1 MVFFE
6 RFHSNSTAG
15 SGNQHFFTM
24 TEGDVR
30 TGRIFYKITVGGTY
44 RYSLLYS
51 NIIDSTF
58 SDGALSHKNL
68 VCDSWRIHAAR
79 VGRAPFVPALWD
91 MGAVTVSDEGEGK
104 QTDVVVSDWTVLSFD
119 GKAEKDVHPGE
130 FFASDPVALSF
141 AAGEYLCVELTFS
154 GQKIPYH
161 EESLLPLFV
170 KENGV
175 WTYSKRVPP
184 VGMVGCDRPVK
195 KRIAFLGD
203 SITQGI
209 GTTPNSYKHW
219 NALLAEKLGT
229 DYAFWN
235 LGLGF
240 GRANDAASD
249 GAWLYK
255 AKQNDVVLV
264 CYGVN
269 DILRGLDEEQIKADL
284 AYIVRALTG
293 QGVHVILQTVPPF
306 DYAPDIVPK
315 WERINQYIWAELAA
329 RVDQVFDTVPVLG
342 REECASAAKYGGHPN
357 EEGCAVW
364 AEALYQEVKSLL

>member
-1 MVFFE
+1 MDYFE
-6 RFHSNSTAG
+6 HFHSNSTAG
-15 SGNQHFFTM
+15 SGNQHVFTM
-24 TEGDVR
+24 PEGEIR
-30 TGRIFYKITVGGTY
+30 TGRIFYKLTVGGTY

-58 SDGALSHKNL
+58 SDGALSHKN
-68 VCDSWRIHAAR
+68 VICDSWRIHAAR
-79 VGRAPFVPALWD
+79 VGHASFVPALWN
-91 MGAVTVSDEGEGK
+91 MGSVTVSDEGEGK
-104 QTDVVVSDWTVLSFD
+104 QTDVVVSDWMELSFD

-130 FFASDPVALSF
+130 FFASDPVTLSF

-154 GQKIPYH
+154 GKRIPYH
-161 EESLLPLFV
+161 EESLLPIFV
-170 KENGV
+170 KENGA
-175 WTYSKRVPP
+175 WSYSKQVPP

-209 GTTPNSYKHW
+209 GTPPNSYMHW
-219 NALLAEKLGT
+219 NALLSEKLGT

-255 AKQNDVVLV
+255 AKQNDVVFV

-269 DILRGLDEEQIKADL
+269 DILRSLAEDQIKADL
-284 AYIVRALTG
+284 SYIVQALTEC
-293 QGVHVILQTVPPF
+293 GVHVILQTVPPF

-315 WERINQYIWAELAA
+315 WERINRYIQTELAA
-329 RVDQVFDTVPVLG
+329 KVDMVFDTVPVLG
-342 REECASAAKYGGHPN
+342 KDDCAGAARFGGHPN
-357 EEGCAVW
+357 EQGCAMW
-364 AEALYQEVKSLL
+364 AEALYQAVKSLL